1 MDKKEKKK
9 GVLQTIR
16 EVNQKEL
23 DEQIKMEEEERIKK
37 ESAEAKEREEY
48 EQKLKNE
55 RLELLKMKQ
64 GISTEEMSKE
74 ETVKK
79 NYTFFQ
85 KIENFMYLNKT
96 YVILGAIV
104 VFIVG
109 YLTIDLLK
117 REDYDVG
124 MMILTNDNQFETNY
138 KNLRDLCQENMTID
152 ANEDGKLLFSSYYM
166 PLDPE
171 VNDRLN
177 GANSAKLYAL
187 LQGNDTMLV
196 VCDDTVETGLNDI
209 AHFEDLSAIF
219 PDNSHID
226 GYRFNL
232 KDTKML
238 KEIGFENS
246 LAQPST
252 YIALRKVS
260 NNLKPKENEKM
271 QKYYDAALEV
281 LKVLVEQYS

>member
-1 MDKKEKKK
+1 M
-9 GVLQTIR
+9 
-16 EVNQKEL
+16 
-23 DEQIKMEEEERIKK
+23 
-37 ESAEAKEREEY
+37 A
-48 EQKLKNE
+48 
-55 RLELLKMKQ
+55 
-64 GISTEEMSKE
+64 
-74 ETVKK
+74 
-79 NYTFFQ
+79 
-85 KIENFMYLNKT
+85 
-96 YVILGAIV
+96 
-104 VFIVG
+104 FIVG
-109 YLTIDLLK
+109 YLAIDVLK

-124 MMILTNDNQFETNY
+124 MMILTNDSQFELNY
-138 KNLRDLCQENMTID
+138 KNLRDLCQNNMTID

-187 LQGNDTMLV
+187 LQSNETMLV
-196 VCDDTVETGLNDI
+196 VCDNSVETGLNDI

-219 PDNSHID
+219 PDNSHVD

-232 KDTKML
+232 KDTRLL
-238 KEIGFENS
+238 KAIGFENG

-260 NNLKPKENEKM
+260 DNLKPKEKEEM

-281 LKVLVEQYS
+281 LKALAEQYS